1 MPMKR
6 RIITILAALL
16 LLCGTA
22 SAQYS
27 RLGFTGGIS
36 NAAGMPRQ
44 NTYGFELVES
54 SFLFHPTP
62 FFLDFG
68 LEGDYRHIRGSQDNA
83 LRIGIPVKA
92 VLDVLDITHYSSL
105 CVHAGVTGAYSY
117 TRPYSWEAGFH
128 DEEGRFL
135 VSGNYGAT
143 LYLYTFYITGEY
155 TRDLMPCLR
164 DGTKYHG
171 WRLTFGMTLHH

>member
-6 RIITILAALL
+6 RIFTVLTALL
-16 LLCGTA
+16 LFAAAA

-36 NAAGMPRQ
+36 RAESAPRQ
-44 NTYGFELVES
+44 NTWGFELMES
-54 SFLFHPTP
+54 SYLFHPTP

-68 LEGDYRHIRGSQDNA
+68 LEGDFRHLRGSQDEA
-83 LRIGIPVKA
+83 LRLGIPVKL
-92 VLDVLDITHYSSL
+92 VLDVVDITHYSSL
-105 CVHAGVTGAYSY
+105 CVHAGVTGAYNY
-117 TRPYSWEAGFH
+117 TRPYSFDAGFH
-128 DEEGRFL
+128 DQEGRFL

-143 LYLYTFYITGEY
+143 LYLYVLYVTAEF
-155 TRDLMPCLR
+155 TRDLMPCR
-164 DGTKYHG
+164 ADGTKYHG

>member
-1 MPMKR
+1 MKR

-16 LLCGTA
+16 LLSGTI

-27 RLGFTGGIS
+27 RLGFTGGLS

-44 NTYGFELVES
+44 NAYGFELVES
-54 SFLFHPTP
+54 SFIFHPTP

-68 LEGDYRHIRGSQDNA
+68 LEGDYRHIRGSHDEA
-83 LRIGIPVKA
+83 FRIGIPVKA
-92 VLDVLDITHYSSL
+92 VLDVLDLTHYSSL

-143 LYLYTFYITGEY
+143 LYLYALYVTAEY
-155 TRDLMPCLR
+155 TRDLMPCLA
-164 DGTKYHG
+164 DGTKYRG
-171 WRLTFGMTLHH
+171 FRIAFGLTLHH